1 MTNLLTLTH
10 VARQFGKEDNRFTA
24 LHDIDLEVN
33 DGDTL
38 AIVGPS
44 GSGKSTL
51 LSILGLL
58 DRSYT
63 GTYALKSTDVAALDS
78 KQLAQLRNREIG
90 WVFQNFN
97 LINHL
102 SVLHNVVLPM
112 RYNSTIAK
120 DTYQQRAMA
129 VLEQVGLAD
138 KAQAKPT
145 ELSGGQQQRVAIARA
160 LVNAPSLVLADE
172 PTGNLDS
179 ATGAKITELLMSL
192 AAAGTTVILVT
203 HDPVVAAACGKVLQ
217 LKDGSIVA

>member
-179 ATGAKITELLMSL
+179 VTGAKITELLMSL

>member
-129 VLEQVGLAD
+129 VLEQVGLVD

-192 AAAGTTVILVT
+192 AATGTTVILVT